1 MSVRFAQSPA
11 PNKHETERLL
21 DNHPELQHHRSGR
34 DIDCC
39 GVTDA
44 EVRIVRRRKCLCSNQ
59 QGRYPSIVGYL
70 GLAQIGLLATGRADC
85 HILRKNGGT
94 HMRFTGLLMVLVCGA
109 ALFVPAQEDAE
120 RVVQSKIIALEKAW
134 NQAYKLADKRALD
147 RILDDQ
153 IVLIND
159 DGSQQTKGAFLESV
173 KKSNS
178 QEQQVAPE
186 SMSVQCIR
194 KYCDLHRSISSQGS
208 RSGKPYVRRERFV
221 DTWIYKGGNWVC
233 VATNATPVLR

>member
-1 MSVRFAQSPA
+1 
-11 PNKHETERLL
+11 
-21 DNHPELQHHRSGR
+21 
-34 DIDCC
+34 
-39 GVTDA
+39 
-44 EVRIVRRRKCLCSNQ
+44 
-59 QGRYPSIVGYL
+59 
-70 GLAQIGLLATGRADC
+70 
-85 HILRKNGGT
+85 
-94 HMRFTGLLMVLVCGA
+94 MRFTGLLMVLVCGA

-134 NQAYKLADKRALD
+134 NQAYKLADKRALY

-159 DGSQQTKGAFLESV
+159 DGSQQTKAAFLESV

-186 SMSVQCIR
+186 SMSVNVFGNTA
-194 KYCDLHRSISSQGS
+194 ISTGVF
-208 RSGKPYVRRERFV
+208 RAKGVEAGKPYVRRERFV